1 MTSSVVDPRE
11 LARCRRQIFLSL
23 FIALAV
29 ALNTLEFMLPS
40 PAPWFRLGF
49 ANILTLVALY
59 LFGGRAAWTVALAR
73 ILVGA
78 LLLGRLFSPGFFL
91 SFGGGILAT
100 AMMTGARRLA
110 GERLG
115 PIGASLL
122 GAAGHATGQ
131 LLVAWLL
138 LVRHAGLWT
147 LYPPLL
153 LFALGA
159 GLLNGIVADVL
170 LGTLRRHPAFARG
183 TTDQVGGDVS
193 PSGE

>member
-1 MTSSVVDPRE
+1 MTLSAVDPRQ

-73 ILVGA
+73 ILVGS

-91 SFGGGILAT
+91 SLGGGVLAT
-100 AMMTGARRLA
+100 ALMTGGRALA

-122 GAAGHATGQ
+122 GAAGHASGQ
-131 LLVAWLL
+131 LVIAWLL
-138 LVRHAGLWT
+138 LVRHSALWS

-153 LFALGA
+153 LFALCT
-159 GLLNGIVADVL
+159 GLFNGIAADAL
-170 LGTLRRHPAFARG
+170 IGMLRRHRSF
-183 TTDQVGGDVS
+183 S
-193 PSGE
+193 SSGSAADAEDFSSSEH

>member
-91 SFGGGILAT
+91 SLGGGVLAT
-100 AMMTGARRLA
+100 ALMTGARRLA

-159 GLLNGIVADVL
+159 GLLNGIAADVL
-170 LGTLRRHPAFARG
+170 IGTLRRHPAFARG
-183 TTDQVGGDVS
+183 ATGQVGGEVS
-193 PSGE
+193 PSGK